1 LLCFGNTNGYWKYT
15 SKIVKMLNFG
25 KIQKLAARIGTQNS
39 LITHGKATCYICQ
52 TLHRIKIQQSDF
64 KIKMAFKQNP
74 NFAQKNY
81 HSTIKTIEDN
91 FFFFLRKKNME
102 RRY

>member
-1 LLCFGNTNGYWKYT
+1 
-15 SKIVKMLNFG
+15 MLNFG

-64 KIKMAFKQNP
+64 KIKMAFKQKP
-74 NFAQKNY
+74 
-81 HSTIKTIEDN
+81 
-91 FFFFLRKKNME
+91 
-102 RRY
+102 